1 MISKNQRDGYV
12 KEYKVIYEKGN
23 RNPKI
28 GVEQFE
34 SRLNEL
40 AAENWEFR
48 FISGTYIIFEREK

>member
-1 MISKNQRDGYV
+1 M

-23 RNPKI
+23 MNPKI

-48 FISGTYIIFEREK
+48 FLSGTYIIFEREK